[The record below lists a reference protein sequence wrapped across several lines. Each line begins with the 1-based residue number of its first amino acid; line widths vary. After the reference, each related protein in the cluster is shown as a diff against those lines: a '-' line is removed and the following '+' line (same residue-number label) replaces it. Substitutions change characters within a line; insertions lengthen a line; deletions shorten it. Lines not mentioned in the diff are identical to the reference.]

1 MGEVFGWITSE
12 QFWLPQGV
20 SWNQL
25 HSETGVHTYPK
36 PGDLLV
42 IIPISLIIVVMQAAL
57 EKCVCICVL
66 ELVSSCV
73 IVLLV

>member
-1 MGEVFGWITSE
+1 MGEVFDWIISE

-25 HSETGVHTYPK
+25 HSETSVHTYPK

-42 IIPISLIIVVMQAAL
+42 IIPISLVLVVIQAAL
-57 EKCVCICVL
+57 EK
-66 ELVSSCV
+66 
-73 IVLLV
+73 